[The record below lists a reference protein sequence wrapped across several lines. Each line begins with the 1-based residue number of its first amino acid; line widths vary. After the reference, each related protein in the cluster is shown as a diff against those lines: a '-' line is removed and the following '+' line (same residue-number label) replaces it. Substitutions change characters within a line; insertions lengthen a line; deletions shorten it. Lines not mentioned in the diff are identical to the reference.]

1 MIFSLPPNPMATV
14 RSNSITVFFV
24 VFILFAT
31 APFPSQSISFSS
43 YFRYRNLFSLSH
55 SLLIGVAN
63 LRASRGDVVGA
74 DRARAIANS
83 LDRGTVFGFVKLL
96 WTWSWT
102 DLSFTDLYGV
112 VSDMN
117 ELLRGLTELTRLESV
132 AERSA
137 WISRNY
143 QSVLT
148 VSKSLSSKLLKAF
161 RQSGVMKEMGET
173 FQKEVV
179 EGRLIRDC
187 LELGNNDLKALVQVV
202 KDLLLQFFPVR
213 GKDSDL

>member
-1 MIFSLPPNPMATV
+1 MIFSLPPNPMAAV

-24 VFILFAT
+24 AFILFTT
-31 APFPSQSISFSS
+31 APSPSQCISFSS
-43 YFRYRNLFSLSH
+43 YFRYRELFSLSH

-63 LRASRGDVVGA
+63 LRAARGDVVGA
-74 DRARAIANS
+74 ERARAIADS

-96 WTWSWT
+96 WTWSWR

-112 VSDMN
+112 VSDTK

-137 WISRNY
+137 WVSRNY

-161 RQSGVMKEMGET
+161 GQS
-173 FQKEVV
+173 
-179 EGRLIRDC
+179 
-187 LELGNNDLKALVQVV
+187 
-202 KDLLLQFFPVR
+202 VR
-213 GKDSDL
+213 YKSLFSSIYIF

>member
-1 MIFSLPPNPMATV
+1 MAAV

-24 VFILFAT
+24 AFILITT
-31 APFPSQSISFSS
+31 APSPSQCISLSS
-43 YFRYRNLFSLSH
+43 YFRYRDLFSLSH

-63 LRASRGDVVGA
+63 LRAARGDVIGA
-74 DRARAIANS
+74 DRARAIADC

-96 WTWSWT
+96 WTWSWR

-112 VSDMN
+112 VSDTK

-137 WISRNY
+137 WVSRNY

-148 VSKSLSSKLLKAF
+148 VSKSLFSKLLKAF
-161 RQSGVMKEMGET
+161 GQSGVMREMGET
-173 FQKEVV
+173 FQTEVV
-179 EGRLIRDC
+179 EGGLIRDC
-187 LELGNNDLKALVQVV
+187 LELGNNDLKALIKVV
-202 KDLLLQFFPVR
+202 KDLLVQFFPVN
-213 GKDSDL
+213 GKDSEL

>member
-1 MIFSLPPNPMATV
+1 MIFSLPLNPMATV

-31 APFPSQSISFSS
+31 APSPSQSISFSS
-43 YFRYRNLFSLSH
+43 YFRYRDLFSLSH

-74 DRARAIANS
+74 DRARAMANS
-83 LDRGTVFGFVKLL
+83 LDRGTIFGFVKLL

-161 RQSGVMKEMGET
+161 RQSVRKTPVFLYLHFLIILKVLLRQKLSYLSNTYRTFVIIET
-173 FQKEVV
+173 FQ
-179 EGRLIRDC
+179 
-187 LELGNNDLKALVQVV
+187 
-202 KDLLLQFFPVR
+202 
-213 GKDSDL
+213 